1 MARIRVRTAAGRY
14 WVTVT
19 GQLRGRDLRRL
30 EHACGPAL
38 EQREAPLTLTLPG
51 VRDIDEPVKAF
62 LERLANRGAV
72 LQYD

>member
-1 MARIRVRTAAGRY
+1 MARIRVRSAAGRY

-19 GQLRGRDLRRL
+19 GQFRGRDLRRL

-38 EQREAPLTLTLPG
+38 EQREAPLTVTLAA
-51 VRDIDEPVKAF
+51 VRGIDEPVKAY

-72 LQYD
+72 VHFD